1 MISND
6 LIKVNEPAEKL
17 QTSEKIID
25 KLDNTIAILLNG
37 LEQNLTESNK
47 LPMHIVDAIV
57 KLAKIR
63 PNFILDDPKEIE
75 RQVAYEIV
83 KETMKITEEKGVFDE
98 LG

>member
-6 LIKVNEPAEKL
+6 LIKANEPTEEPQSGKKVMY
-17 QTSEKIID
+17 KID
-25 KLDNTIAILLNG
+25 RTVGLLLDTVEHNVI
-37 LEQNLTESNK
+37 ENK
-47 LPMHIVDAIV
+47 NYINAVDAIV

-63 PNFILDDPKEIE
+63 PNFIIDDPKENE